1 MTRNRHGY
9 AAGADMRPER
19 ICGRSGYA
27 ARPAASRALPCP
39 ALPCR
44 VTDMRQGARGV
55 ETRNGKAFPAAQHA
69 SRLARRV
76 NAARRICGAQHPS
89 DPSACAAAV
98 SLSGCASRA
107 ALRLR
112 EPGRPRKRGARPPTP
127 RRLCRSPLRP
137 VRLRLSVQRPPSPS
151 SRPGALRYA
160 PLPCLPSA
168 PAGPHGSSPTSPA
181 HVPRLAQAG
190 PGAGPG
196 PDRAVIDSRR

>member
-1 MTRNRHGY
+1 MRPALPRHAPCPAVPRHGY
-9 AAGADMRPER
+9 AAGRAGRRDSEWQSFPGRPTR
-19 ICGRSGYA
+19 LAPGAASKCCTAHMQNAAPVRPVGLCGR
-27 ARPAASRALPCP
+27 C
-39 ALPCR
+39 
-44 VTDMRQGARGV
+44 V
-55 ETRNGKAFPAAQHA
+55 
-69 SRLARRV
+69 
-76 NAARRICGAQHPS
+76 
-89 DPSACAAAV
+89 
-98 SLSGCASRA
+98 

-112 EPGRPRKRGARPPTP
+112 ESGRPRKRGARPPTP